1 MGDADNGAGV
11 HGNSAPSSQFCCE
24 PKTALK
30 TYKVFLKT
38 KGKTTQR
45 ISSPVRSVL
54 IRGHLKHR
62 AQL

>member
-1 MGDADNGAGV
+1 MCGGRGIQDNSV
-11 HGNSAPSSQFCCE
+11 SSSQFCCG

-45 ISSPVRSVL
+45 ISSPVRSML
-54 IRGHLKHR
+54 IRGYLKHR